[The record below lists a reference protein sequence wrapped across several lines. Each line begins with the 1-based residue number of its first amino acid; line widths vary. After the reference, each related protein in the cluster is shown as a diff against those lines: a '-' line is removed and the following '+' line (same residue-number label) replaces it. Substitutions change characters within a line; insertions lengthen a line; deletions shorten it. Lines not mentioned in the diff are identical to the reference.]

1 MSLPHRVPNDR
12 PKLESTKVH
21 PEEPMNVLGSLT
33 KSEQEVTDRTADD
46 PTAGSLAGL
55 LLVDDG
61 FPIAHRRSLPIL
73 VFLSLCAPGPSK
85 TAKSYATRVDF
96 HTDGGRSGWNF
107 R

>member
-21 PEEPMNVLGSLT
+21 PAEPMTVLGLLT
-33 KSEQEVTDRTADD
+33 KPESEVTDRTTDD
-46 PTAGSLAGL
+46 PTAPSPEGL

-61 FPIAHRRSLPIL
+61 FPIVHRWNLPIL
-73 VFLSLCAPGPSK
+73 VFLSLCAPGRSK
-85 TAKSYATRVDF
+85 TPKPYVTRADF
-96 HTDGGRSGWNF
+96 HSDGGRSGWNL